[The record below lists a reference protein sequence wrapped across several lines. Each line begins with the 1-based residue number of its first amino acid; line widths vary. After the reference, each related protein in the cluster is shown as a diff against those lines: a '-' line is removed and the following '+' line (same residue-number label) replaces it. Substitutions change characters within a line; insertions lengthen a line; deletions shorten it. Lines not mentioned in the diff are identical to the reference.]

1 MIKRMLDDVSFAV
14 YVAAA
19 DISPG
24 VELEVFYGEA
34 YISASTY
41 DCLCSVCAPVAKAVV
56 SGSRSLQ
63 GKVAYS
69 CPVASCDSVS
79 FSTKT
84 KFKFHIA
91 GFHLQRKPYKCLF
104 FELDSDTCAFV
115 VNKSKSADS
124 MLDHY
129 RKKHQSDA
137 EKAQWRPERLVINA
151 SEDAA
156 INEFLEDEGF
166 EWPTSCY
173 LKKEV

>member
-104 FELDSDTCAFV
+104 FELDSDTCGHICRLGSV
-115 VNKSKSADS
+115 KIYSLRIIMHRVQCPRMTSSA
-124 MLDHY
+124 
-129 RKKHQSDA
+129 
-137 EKAQWRPERLVINA
+137 
-151 SEDAA
+151 
-156 INEFLEDEGF
+156 
-166 EWPTSCY
+166 
-173 LKKEV
+173 